1 MATAQPKITLSAS
14 RDIPFNKLVLSQAN
28 VRTVKTGQSIEE
40 LAEDIARRTLLQSL
54 SVRPIRDA
62 DGKETGLYEV
72 PAGGRRFRALEL
84 LVKQKRLAKD
94 APVPCV
100 IRTNGLAEEDSLAEN
115 VQRAALHPL
124 DQFRAFAA
132 LRGAGLGDEEIA
144 ARFFVTPA
152 VVRQRLKLAA
162 VSPKLLDLYVDDKMT
177 LEQLMAFSVTNDQAR
192 QEQVWDGLAQ
202 SYNKEA
208 YIIRRLLTEGAVRAT
223 DKRVRFIGIAAYEAA
238 GGIVLRDLF
247 QDDNGGWLQDPAL
260 LTRLTTG
267 ALEDAAATVRAEGWK
282 WVETAIEFPFG
293 HTHQMRR
300 LPGRVTPLTE
310 AEQANLDALRDEYQ
324 KIEAAHAGSDD
335 LPDDVDQRL
344 GEIEE
349 AMEALENPPVTYD
362 PADMSRAGVFVS
374 LDTNGTLKVE
384 RGYVRREDD
393 RAVYHDPEVAA
404 VHTPDAPDVVAT
416 PGANPTDPPED
427 EDGVRPL
434 SERLI
439 IELTAHRTLALR
451 NAVASDPD
459 MAFLAVLYT
468 LCLKIFYRYTT
479 GSCLGIE
486 IRLPMLPTQTPG
498 LADSRAAQAIST
510 RQDQW
515 AAQLP
520 QDEADLWTVLCGF
533 DSDSRAALFAHC
545 VAETINALH
554 DSVLRPSPRLAHV
567 DQLAVAVGLDMAAAG
582 WTPTVANYLGRVPKP
597 RILEAVRESKG
608 DTAADL
614 IDHLRKL
621 DMAQEAER
629 LLAGTGWLPEVL
641 RAPQAVAETQT
652 DDAELPDFLV
662 EAAE

>member
-28 VRTVKTGQSIEE
+28 VRTIKTGQSIEE

-62 DGKETGLYEV
+62 EGKETGLYEV

-100 IRTNGLAEEDSLAEN
+100 IRTDGLAEEDSLAEN

-162 VSPKLLDLYVDDKMT
+162 VSPKLLDLYADDKMT

-192 QEQVWDGLAQ
+192 QEQVWDGLAR
-202 SYNKEA
+202 SYNREA
-208 YIIRRLLTEGAVRAT
+208 YVIRRHLTEGAVRAS
-223 DKRVRFIGIAAYEAA
+223 DRRACFIGLDAYEAA
-238 GGIVLRDLF
+238 DGVVLRDLF
-247 QDDNGGWLQDPAL
+247 QDDDGGWLQDPTLLNRLATEAL
-260 LTRLTTG
+260 N
-267 ALEDAAATVRAEGWK
+267 AAAAAIQAEGWA
-282 WVETAIEFPFG
+282 WVEAAIEFDYG
-293 HTHQMRR
+293 HTWRMRR
-300 LPGRVTPLTE
+300 VAGYFVPLSE
-310 AEQANLDALRDEYQ
+310 NEQAEFDALREEH
-324 KIEAAHAGSDD
+324 EA
-335 LPDDVDQRL
+335 L
-344 GEIEE
+344 GEAYADPNDMPQEVLQRFCDIGDRLQ
-349 AMEALENPPVTYD
+349 ALENSPRHYTPEEM
-362 PADMSRAGVFVS
+362 AMSGAFVS
-374 LDTNGTLKVE
+374 LDADGALKVE
-384 RGYVRREDD
+384 RGYVRIDDAPSEDD
-393 RAVYHDPEVAA
+393 TAAKGAA
-404 VHTPDAPDVVAT
+404 VTPLAPHNSG
-416 PGANPTDPPED
+416 GAPVDPPDD
-427 EDGVRPL
+427 EDGGIKPL
-434 SERLI
+434 PERLLT
-439 IELTAHRTLALR
+439 ELSAHRTLALR

-459 MAFLAVLYT
+459 TAFLAVLYT
-468 LCLKIFYRYTT
+468 LCLKTFYRYTT
-479 GSCLGIE
+479 RSCLGIE
-486 IRLPMLPTQTPG
+486 IRSPMLPTQTPG
-498 LADSRAAQAIST
+498 LADSRTAQAISA

-545 VAETINALH
+545 AAETVNALH
-554 DSVLRPSPRLAHV
+554 DSLLRPSPRLAHA
-567 DQLAVAVGLDMAAAG
+567 DQLAAAVGLDMAAAG

-597 RILEAVRESKG
+597 RILEAVREAKG
-608 DTAADL
+608 DAAAEL

-621 DMAQEAER
+621 DMAHEAER
-629 LLAGTGWLPEVL
+629 LLAGAGWLPEVL
-641 RAPQAVAETQT
+641 RAPQAAVEIPT

-662 EAAE
+662 AAAE